1 MYSNVSCKTS
11 GMAVITLVWATIYA
25 GWLRGSPGMT
35 VILHT
40 DITYYS
46 YVVNVIVMRQ
56 NLVLFHGIV
65 YMRANMQASGLFC
78 Q

>member
-1 MYSNVSCKTS
+1 
-11 GMAVITLVWATIYA
+11 
-25 GWLRGSPGMT
+25 MT

-40 DITYYS
+40 DITYS

-65 YMRANMQASGLFC
+65 YIRANMQAIEWAVLPMTVEL
-78 Q
+78 